1 MSRSPRMAARCTTV
15 SEKKFSFALMYSR
28 RFVFALS
35 TRRRTHAWFERA
47 CGIESKG
54 CFFFF
59 FVSSKRSETSLYSSN
74 SYLEKRRFSVL
85 VPHVNLRT
93 LRDQRLQAVQ
103 TAIPRRMKNRRAL
116 FQEIARV
123 GVDGGM
129 SQEEVQAGD

>member
-1 MSRSPRMAARCTTV
+1 M
-15 SEKKFSFALMYSR
+15 
-28 RFVFALS
+28 
-35 TRRRTHAWFERA
+35 
-47 CGIESKG
+47 
-54 CFFFF
+54 FFFF

-103 TAIPRRMKNRRAL
+103 TAIPRRMKKRRAL

-129 SQEEVQAGD
+129 SQEEVQAGH